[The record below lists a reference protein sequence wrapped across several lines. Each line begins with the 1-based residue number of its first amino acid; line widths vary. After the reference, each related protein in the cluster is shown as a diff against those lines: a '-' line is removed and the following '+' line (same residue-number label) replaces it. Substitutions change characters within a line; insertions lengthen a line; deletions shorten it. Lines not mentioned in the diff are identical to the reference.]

1 MISVIIQFDGK
12 TVGCG
17 YKYVITRGA
26 MAWTAYKTDAGF
38 KNFMNVYG
46 LKINPK
52 MTEYRDYRHLGR
64 DRKIVT
70 AMYDKKVNDHYF
82 WNMEQVPETAVKT
95 IALCNGEY
103 VDCYADDHGDSIDFY
118 RPNPNAKEIYV
129 PYDYFEIMKRQG

>member
-1 MISVIIQFDGK
+1 MGIS
-12 TVGCG
+12 TLSLAELW
-17 YKYVITRGA
+17 RG
-26 MAWTAYKTDAGF
+26 TAYKTDAGF